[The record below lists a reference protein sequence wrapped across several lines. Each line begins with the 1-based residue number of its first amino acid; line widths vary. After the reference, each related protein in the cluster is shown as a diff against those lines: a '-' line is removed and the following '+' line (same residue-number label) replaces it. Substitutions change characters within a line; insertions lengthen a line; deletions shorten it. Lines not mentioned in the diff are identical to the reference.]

1 MCKLSAAVF
10 STLLSAVLLPQSFA
24 ANVTYE
30 IKGRVSGSPMA
41 NTDLG
46 YFTFDIEKARTTV
59 QEELPSG
66 IKHNRYEFNFVVF
79 SGFPPL
85 PSLNYDYRIYNQ
97 SGGGTFLSPYGDF
110 QNFSIDQYLQSDG
123 SSALSIHGSIRPGC
137 HGGCFIE
144 GEFSLDYTSSGSG
157 LFENLAQ
164 PLSFDALSS
173 ATGNSVYSVINFV
186 PVTSTMRTITDF
198 DITST
203 AVVPEM
209 DAWIFLLTGLGFGAC
224 YLSRKTLAHSDIV
237 LKGAA

>member
-24 ANVTYE
+24 ATITYE
-30 IKGRVSGSPMA
+30 IKGQVSGSPMA
-41 NTDLG
+41 HTDLG

-66 IKHNRYEFNFVVF
+66 IKHNRYEFDFLMF
-79 SGFPPL
+79 SGSPV

-97 SGGGTFLSPYGDF
+97 SYGGTFLSPYGERQD
-110 QNFSIDQYLQSDG
+110 FSIDQYLQSDG
-123 SSALSIHGSIRPGC
+123 SSALSIHGSIMPGC

-144 GEFSLDYTSSGSG
+144 GEFSLNYTSSGSG

-164 PLSFDALSS
+164 PLLFEALSS
-173 ATGNSVYSVINFV
+173 ATGNSVHSLTSFI

-203 AVVPEM
+203 AVVPEI
-209 DAWIFLLTGLGFGAC
+209 DAWISC
-224 YLSRKTLAHSDIV
+224 
-237 LKGAA
+237 

>member
-24 ANVTYE
+24 ADVTYE

-66 IKHNRYEFNFVVF
+66 IKHNRYEFNFLMF

-97 SGGGTFLSPYGDF
+97 SGGGTFLSPYGEF

-123 SSALSIHGSIRPGC
+123 SSALSIHGSISRVAMADVLLKVSSLWTTRAVEAAYLRIWPNPYIRGAFL
-137 HGGCFIE
+137 GDRQ
-144 GEFSLDYTSSGSG
+144 FSLQLHHFYTGYRYHAYDYRLRYHLHGRR
-157 LFENLAQ
+157 A
-164 PLSFDALSS
+164 
-173 ATGNSVYSVINFV
+173 
-186 PVTSTMRTITDF
+186 
-198 DITST
+198 
-203 AVVPEM
+203 
-209 DAWIFLLTGLGFGAC
+209 
-224 YLSRKTLAHSDIV
+224 
-237 LKGAA
+237 